1 MKQLYKQIISLSL
14 SLALI
19 VPLFSVDVFA
29 NELTPL
35 NLNNKDGKIEIK
47 LDKDGNPTEETINEV
62 SDMLEFIVEDALVL
76 DDYGS
81 VLDVDINKIRVK
93 YGNSSDLEKLDE
105 IIHGNNKSFYG
116 AMPNNAFAD
125 CMIEAIKDYFGIGLI
140 GIITSGTV
148 YKLITKKA
156 WKEVAKILVKNI
168 AKVAGRYVGVASIVA
183 TLIYYS
189 GKCAYTSYV
198 YADEPNVMVS

>member
-1 MKQLYKQIISLSL
+1 MKQLYKQIISFSL

-35 NLNNKDGKIEIK
+35 NLNNKDGKIEIN

-62 SDMLEFIVEDALVL
+62 ADMLEFIVQDALVL

-81 VLDVDINKIRVK
+81 VLDVDINKIRLK
-93 YGNSSDLEKLDE
+93 YGNSEDLEKLDE
-105 IIHGNNKSFYG
+105 IMHGNKNFYG

-189 GKCAYTSYV
+189 GKCAYTSYA